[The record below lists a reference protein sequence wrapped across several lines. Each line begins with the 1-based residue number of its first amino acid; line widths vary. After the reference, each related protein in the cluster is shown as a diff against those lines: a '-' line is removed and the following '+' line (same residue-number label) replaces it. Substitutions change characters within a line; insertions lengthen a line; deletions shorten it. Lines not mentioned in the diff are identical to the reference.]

1 VAQNPNLDEAQ
12 NELQFFVRDL
22 VHNSFFNKPE
32 SSESTGRIMA
42 NVLSC
47 RLRGKGKKCLELL
60 KPETGTSIDHR
71 GRISATKI
79 DETMGNHLVSTVRLK
94 LLPFSGQACRQ

>member
-47 RLRGKGKKCLELL
+47 RQKM
-60 KPETGTSIDHR
+60 PGTVEPRNGHKYRPPLWANQRNKQKWMKQTI
-71 GRISATKI
+71 
-79 DETMGNHLVSTVRLK
+79 GNHLVL
-94 LLPFSGQACRQ
+94 